1 MLVIIIPIIGAL
13 RKDHAKFHAKNNVYC
28 YTETHFN
35 IEENACLQWNATR
48 QDYPSQFGIFK
59 QKWEILEKNGVVG
72 QSVKLMLTN

>member
-35 IEENACLQWNATR
+35 IEENAQALPVEFYKTVFR
-48 QDYPSQFGIFK
+48 
-59 QKWEILEKNGVVG
+59 LNGLDFNG
-72 QSVKLMLTN
+72 YFEDSKSENT